1 MKGWGHV
8 SLVTFGPTGM
18 RPCLRAFALGVPFA
32 WNILPR
38 DLGQAVSSY
47 QGGSSTLA
55 AAVDE
60 SCLQEA
66 GTRTS

>member
-1 MKGWGHV
+1 M
-8 SLVTFGPTGM
+8 VTFIPAGM
-18 RPCLRAFALGVPFA
+18 RPYLRTFALAVSFA

-47 QGGSSTLA
+47 QGGSSTFA

-66 GTRTS
+66 GTS